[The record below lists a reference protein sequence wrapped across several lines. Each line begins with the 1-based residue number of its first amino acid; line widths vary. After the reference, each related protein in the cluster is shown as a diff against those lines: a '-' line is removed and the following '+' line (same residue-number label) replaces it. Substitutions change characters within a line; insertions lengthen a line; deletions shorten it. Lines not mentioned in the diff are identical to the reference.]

1 MSVIESRL
9 SRAVEEAQGI
19 EAYDYLIVNGALEKA
34 VDDLRAVISA
44 EKLRKVRQMTLLNQ
58 LRAE

>member
-19 EAYDYLIVNGALEKA
+19 EAYDYLVVN
-34 VDDLRAVISA
+34 DDLDECVEEVHSNYPQRALPCDTES
-44 EKLRKVRQMTLLNQ
+44 VRNL
-58 LRAE
+58 